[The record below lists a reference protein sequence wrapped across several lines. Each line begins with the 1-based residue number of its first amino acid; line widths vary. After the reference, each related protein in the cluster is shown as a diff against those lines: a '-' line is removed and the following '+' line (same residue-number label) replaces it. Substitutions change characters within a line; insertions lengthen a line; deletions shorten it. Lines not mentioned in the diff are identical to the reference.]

1 VVTTSRIDEARLRPA
16 GRATRESIETA
27 ARSMFREHGYDATS
41 VRAIAAEAGIDPA
54 LVIRHFGSKEDLF
67 LHVVETAPGRLDV
80 LDGPVETL
88 GQRIVSHLLSDEGSE
103 VRRLF
108 VALLEAAHHDKIRN
122 ELVERS
128 QRTFIDPVA
137 ARLDGDHPE
146 LRMLLVGAQISG
158 MLTSMFVW
166 RDLAPSEDEAE
177 FIATE
182 YGAAIQRLL
191 TP

>member
-1 VVTTSRIDEARLRPA
+1 MTTTSRLDESRLRPA
-16 GRATRESIETA
+16 GRATREAIEGA
-27 ARSMFREHGYDATS
+27 ARSMFREHGYDGTS
-41 VRAIAAEAGIDPA
+41 VRAIAAAAGIDPA

-80 LDGPVETL
+80 LDGPLETL
-88 GQRIVSHLLSDEGSE
+88 GERMVRHLLSEEGTE

-108 VALLEAAHHDKIRN
+108 VALLEAAHHGRIRD
-122 ELVERS
+122 ELVQRS

-137 ARLDGDHPE
+137 ARLEGDHRE
-146 LRMLLVGAQISG
+146 MRMLLVGAQLCG
-158 MLTSMFVW
+158 MLTSMYVW
-166 RDLAPSEDEAE
+166 RDMAPSAEEQE

-182 YGAAIQRLL
+182 YGAAMQRLL